1 MPQPREL
8 LGLPIIVDPEAHV
21 TTTPPTPRPVR
32 PMLTFEVRRTERLAP
47 HMIRVVLGGPGF
59 SAFVDN
65 GFTDRYVKLVVPK
78 PGVDYPEPF
87 TMESV
92 QEALPREQWPA
103 IRTYTVRRYD
113 PIGREIWIDFVDH
126 GDEGYAGPW
135 AANAQPG
142 DVIRLRGPGGAYLPA
157 HDADWHLL
165 AGDEAALPA
174 IASALENMPPHVA
187 ALAFVEV
194 DGPDDE
200 IPLVSPGAMRL
211 RWLHRSAGDPT
222 FAEAVRALEFPSGR
236 VHAFVHGELGQ
247 VRELRAHLRD
257 ERGLASGQMSIS
269 GYWRRGKDEDGFQA
283 EKHAEDEQ
291 ARQGG
296 TSS

>member
-1 MPQPREL
+1 
-8 LGLPIIVDPEAHV
+8 
-21 TTTPPTPRPVR
+21 
-32 PMLTFEVRRTERLAP
+32 MLAFEVRRTERLSP
-47 HMIRVVLGGPGF
+47 HMVRVVLGGPGF
-59 SAFVDN
+59 QAFVDN

-78 PGVDYPEPF
+78 PGVEYPEPF
-87 TMESV
+87 TMEGV
-92 QEALPREQWPA
+92 QAALPQEQWPA

-126 GDEGYAGPW
+126 GESGYAGPW

-142 DVIRLRGPGGAYLPA
+142 DVIRLRGPGGAYMPA

-174 IASALENMPPHVA
+174 IASALENVPPHVA

-194 DGPDDE
+194 DGPEDE
-200 IPLVSPGAMRL
+200 IELVSPGAVQL

-222 FAEAVRALEFPSGR
+222 FADAVRALDFPSGR

-247 VRELRAHLRD
+247 VRSLRTFLRE
-257 ERGLASGQMSIS
+257 ERRIPAADLSIS
-269 GYWRRGKDEDGFQA
+269 GYWRQGKDEEGFQA
-283 EKHAEDEQ
+283 EKHEEDAQ
-291 ARQGG
+291 VG
-296 TSS
+296 TGTASS